1 MLRQALSVPS
11 RAARSS
17 LRIASQ
23 ARLSRSQ
30 FYNQI
35 PSIATRAAQP
45 SISRWYS
52 SEAESTT
59 KEATDAVKEAEA
71 TASEVEA
78 ALKKQLEEKEAEIR
92 DWKVSSSPPHPFPP
106 LPGILLAEHTTN
118 LHVKDKFIRSV
129 ADFRNLQDR
138 TQREVKSAKDYAIQK
153 FAKDLVDSVDNL
165 DRALAQ
171 VPEEKLN
178 AAEKTEHLQD
188 LVNLYEGLKMTE
200 NILMQTLKKHG
211 LERFD
216 PSGEKFNP
224 NEHEATFMTPMPDK
238 DDNIVIHTQQKGFKL
253 NGRVLRAAKVGVV
266 KNSSR

>member
-1 MLRQALSVPS
+1 MLRQALSTPS

-17 LRIASQ
+17 LRIATQ
-23 ARLSRSQ
+23 ARPLSRPQ
-30 FYNQI
+30 FYQI
-35 PSIATRAAQP
+35 PLSAARTAQP
-45 SISRWYS
+45 SVARWYS
-52 SEAESTT
+52 SEAESTS
-59 KEATDAVKEAEA
+59 KEASDAVKEGDALA
-71 TASEVEA
+71 ADIEA
-78 ALKKQLEEKEAEIR
+78 ALKKQIEEKEAEVR
-92 DWKVSSSPPHPFPP
+92 DWK
-106 LPGILLAEHTTN
+106 
-118 LHVKDKFIRSV
+118 DKFLRSV

-171 VPEEKLN
+171 VPEEKLK

-188 LVNLYEGLKMTE
+188 LVNLYEGLRLTE

-238 DDNIVIHTQQKGFKL
+238 DDNVVIHTQQKGFRL

-266 KNSSR
+266 KNK

>member
-1 MLRQALSVPS
+1 M
-11 RAARSS
+11 
-17 LRIASQ
+17 
-23 ARLSRSQ
+23 
-30 FYNQI
+30 
-35 PSIATRAAQP
+35 
-45 SISRWYS
+45 
-52 SEAESTT
+52 
-59 KEATDAVKEAEA
+59 
-71 TASEVEA
+71 
-78 ALKKQLEEKEAEIR
+78 
-92 DWKVSSSPPHPFPP
+92 
-106 LPGILLAEHTTN
+106 
-118 LHVKDKFIRSV
+118 RSV

-171 VPEEKLN
+171 VPEEKLK

-188 LVNLYEGLKMTE
+188 LVNLYDGLRMTE

-216 PSGEKFNP
+216 PYGEKFNP

-238 DDNIVIHTQQKGFKL
+238 EDNTVILTQQKGFKL

-266 KNSSR
+266 KQSK